1 MRFGVCHIIINVFLQ
16 TSRSF
21 RPRRVRVC
29 SASFS
34 KWRCSSWLAWSSSC
48 DGSRLAFDLASAS
61 SSVQLVFSEC
71 VQDTLELIARLDAT
85 KLPPSLPDTFQIVSA
100 IQDSGS
106 LPVRQ
111 EAVELLM
118 ELL

>member
-1 MRFGVCHIIINVFLQ
+1 M
-16 TSRSF
+16 
-21 RPRRVRVC
+21 
-29 SASFS
+29 
-34 KWRCSSWLAWSSSC
+34 
-48 DGSRLAFDLASAS
+48 
-61 SSVQLVFSEC
+61 
-71 VQDTLELIARLDAT
+71 QDTLELIARLDAT